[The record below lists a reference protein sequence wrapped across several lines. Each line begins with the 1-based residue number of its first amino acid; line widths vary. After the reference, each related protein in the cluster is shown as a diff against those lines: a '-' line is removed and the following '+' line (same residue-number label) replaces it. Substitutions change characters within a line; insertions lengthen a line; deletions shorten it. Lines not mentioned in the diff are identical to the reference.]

1 MSSAETSLILAE
13 NSHFE
18 ILIFVRSVLVLS
30 DGRNYEFAS
39 VCSAIF

>member
-1 MSSAETSLILAE
+1 MSLAETSLVLAE

-18 ILIFVRSVLVLS
+18 ILIFVRNVVELS
-30 DGRNYEFAS
+30 DGRNYKLAS